1 MTAAVLKIPSLVF
14 FLFFWF
20 FVVSLLYL
28 YFIFTQQVDFDISSS
43 ILEQK
48 KIQFLQALSSAI
60 YYVLKA
66 LFNAFTI
73 TDFTTKI

>member
-1 MTAAVLKIPSLVF
+1 MTAAVLKIPSLVV

-28 YFIFTQQVDFDISSS
+28 YFIFTQQVDFDISGS

-73 TDFTTKI
+73 MDFTTKI